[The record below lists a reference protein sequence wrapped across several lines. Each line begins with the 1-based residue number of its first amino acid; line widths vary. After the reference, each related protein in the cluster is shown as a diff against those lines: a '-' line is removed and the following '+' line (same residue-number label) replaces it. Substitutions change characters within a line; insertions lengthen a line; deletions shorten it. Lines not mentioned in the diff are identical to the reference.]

1 LRVALGVV
9 DVREMLRIVWVAASD
24 NVKMSAMIEEFWRI
38 GVYKR
43 SQGRIVR
50 QVTFAA
56 IAGALLIGLYQLVT
70 WLRLKEGISPWVCY
84 GMPTVLAVAGLWA
97 TYRIVNLPA
106 FADFLIAVEA
116 EMNKVSWPSWTEL
129 VRWSLVVIVM
139 IFAIGF
145 LLAAFDGFWVWIFQ
159 LIGLLPKVTKG

>member
-1 LRVALGVV
+1 
-9 DVREMLRIVWVAASD
+9 
-24 NVKMSAMIEEFWRI
+24 MSAMIEELWRL

-56 IAGALLIGLYQLVT
+56 IALALLIGLYQLVT
-70 WLRLKEGISPWVCY
+70 WLRAHEGISPWLSY
-84 GMPTVLAVAGLWA
+84 GMPIGLAVIGLWA
-97 TYRIVNLPA
+97 AYRIVNLPA

-116 EMNKVSWPSWTEL
+116 EMNKVSWPSWSEL
-129 VRWSLVVIVM
+129 VRWSLVVIVV

-145 LLAAFDGFWVWIFQ
+145 LLYGFDSFWVWIFQ
-159 LIGLLPKVTKG
+159 LIGLLPKGSKA